1 MDRDRSSGEGARI
14 CGKIVAAGA
23 GLARLSHWNG
33 RSTEGSSPT
42 AEPAA
47 VPVLAFTRETAT
59 FESLNASPARSR
71 ARQVLHETVSADSFA
86 RLALLDESPVAFF
99 ALTADWRCAYANAAL
114 GALVGRAP
122 AKLIGDLARDI
133 FADSAGTPFETACRF
148 AMEDR
153 VSTSAETLMT
163 PPERWFEVTAYP
175 VEGGIGV
182 QLLDITARK
191 AHEELMQAEASSAT
205 LQKALDAE
213 RSRRLSE
220 LRETQK
226 NESLGVLA
234 GGIAHDFNNLLVAI
248 LGNASIAL
256 ADLETTHP
264 SRTAIEDVEKAAH
277 RAADLTRQLL
287 AYAGRGHFVV
297 EKLDLSGQVQEMTNT
312 LRSALSPK
320 ATLRLE
326 FGRDLPAIEGDAV
339 QVRQVVMNLL
349 TNASDALGD
358 GEGTITVKMDARSI
372 AGGLSH
378 APALTDGM
386 YVCLEVSDTGHGM
399 DAATR
404 ARIFEPFFTTKF
416 TGRGLGLAAAKGI
429 IEGHGGTVTVRSE
442 PNEGAT
448 FTVYFPA
455 LAERAPA
462 PPTPLVMR
470 KTPPGTCVL
479 VVDDE
484 PLVRRAARTMLERQ
498 GVEVLEA
505 SDGEQ
510 ALQVYSENR
519 DRVRAVLLDLAMP
532 RMDGQ
537 ETLRRL
543 RASPSSVPVLLMS
556 GYDEDNVT
564 GSELGRGAAGFL
576 QKPFRAAD
584 LAKGL
589 EQVLAS

>member
-1 MDRDRSSGEGARI
+1 MEWDRSRKEGSVIA
-14 CGKIVAAGA
+14 GGIVAAGTGPA
-23 GLARLSHWNG
+23 RPSPPTGGAPGQGFAKTRHAARPALASAK
-33 RSTEGSSPT
+33 EC
-42 AEPAA
+42 
-47 VPVLAFTRETAT
+47 AT
-59 FESLNASPARSR
+59 FESLDASPARSR
-71 ARQVLHETVSADSFA
+71 ARRVLPEIVSAESIA

-99 ALTADWRCAYANAAL
+99 ALTTDWRCAYANAAL
-114 GALVGRAP
+114 GTLLGKSASALT
-122 AKLIGDLARDI
+122 GDSARDL
-133 FADSAGTPFETACRF
+133 FADYAGTPFEAACRF

-153 VSTSAETLMT
+153 VSTSAEAHIT
-163 PPERWFEVTAYP
+163 PPGRWFEVTAYP

-182 QLLDITARK
+182 QLLDITSRK
-191 AHEELMQAEASSAT
+191 AHEELMQAEASSAA

-213 RSRRLSE
+213 RSRRLVE

-226 NESLGVLA
+226 RESLGVLA

-256 ADLETTHP
+256 ADIEAQHP
-264 SRTAIEDVEKAAH
+264 SRAAIEDVEKAAH
-277 RAADLTRQLL
+277 RAAELTRQLL

-297 EKLDLSGQVQEMTNT
+297 EKLDLAAQVQEMTNE

-326 FGRDLPAIEGDAV
+326 FGRDLPAIEGDAA
-339 QVRQVVMNLL
+339 QLRQVVMNLL

-358 GEGTITVKMDARSI
+358 AEGTITVKMDARAI
-372 AGGLSH
+372 AGGLD
-378 APALTDGM
+378 AFPTLTDGT

-399 DAATR
+399 DTAVK

-429 IEGHGGTVTVRSE
+429 IEGHGGTITVRSE
-442 PNEGAT
+442 PEHGAT

-455 LAERAPA
+455 LAEQAPA
-462 PPTPLVMR
+462 PPLVMR
-470 KTPPGTCVL
+470 KTPVGTCVL

-505 SDGEQ
+505 ADGEQ
-510 ALQVYSENR
+510 ALEIYKQNR

-556 GYDEDNVT
+556 GYDENNVT
-564 GSELGRGAAGFL
+564 GGELGRGAAGFL

-584 LAKGL
+584 LARGL

>member
-1 MDRDRSSGEGARI
+1 M
-14 CGKIVAAGA
+14 
-23 GLARLSHWNG
+23 
-33 RSTEGSSPT
+33 
-42 AEPAA
+42 
-47 VPVLAFTRETAT
+47 
-59 FESLNASPARSR
+59 
-71 ARQVLHETVSADSFA
+71 HETVSADSIA

-99 ALTADWRCAYANAAL
+99 ALTADWRCAYANASL
-114 GALVGRAP
+114 GALVGRHAST
-122 AKLIGDLARDI
+122 LIGDLARDI
-133 FADSAGTPFETACRF
+133 FANSSGTPFESACRF
-148 AMEDR
+148 AMEER
-153 VSTSAETLMT
+153 VSVSAETLVS
-163 PPERWFEVTAYP
+163 PPGHWFEVTAYP

-191 AHEELMQAEASSAT
+191 AHEELMQAEASSAA

-213 RSRRLSE
+213 RARRLVE

-226 NESLGVLA
+226 RESLGVLA

-256 ADLETTHP
+256 ADLDAANP
-264 SRTAIEDVEKAAH
+264 ARAAIEDVEKAAH

-358 GEGTITVKMDARSI
+358 GEGTITVKMDARTL
-372 AGGLSH
+372 AGGLSG
-378 APALTDGM
+378 ASGLDDGT

-399 DAATR
+399 DAATKS
-404 ARIFEPFFTTKF
+404 RIFEPFFTTKF

-429 IEGHGGTVTVRSE
+429 VEGHGGTITVKSE
-442 PNEGAT
+442 PHEGAT

-455 LAERAPA
+455 LAEQAPA
-462 PPTPLVMR
+462 APPPLVMR
-470 KTPPGTCVL
+470 KTPAGTVVL

-505 SDGEQ
+505 ADGEQ
-510 ALQVYSENR
+510 ALQIYSENR

-564 GSELGRGAAGFL
+564 GGELGRGAAGFL

-584 LAKGL
+584 LARGL
-589 EQVLAS
+589 ERVLAS